1 MVCCVLSAGEAVKEA
16 LRQHIGQAE
25 LRCEV
30 KALPGVSCTSFVH
43 DLQKRQGGAKAGPKA
58 GKSDPP

>member
-1 MVCCVLSAGEAVKEA
+1 MTGSPMARCVPSAGEAVKEA

-30 KALPGVSCTSFVH
+30 KHLPGVSCTCF
-43 DLQKRQGGAKAGPKA
+43 
-58 GKSDPP
+58 